1 MLLISLNISQ
11 SKIFKQHFF
20 RTKAVFDIQKIP
32 NENNL
37 SSSTDSNTVFPY
49 EIGQNKT
56 PFLPGELWE
65 EIKSLIYSESNG
77 GR

>member
-1 MLLISLNISQ
+1 M
-11 SKIFKQHFF
+11 
-20 RTKAVFDIQKIP
+20 FDIQKIP

-37 SSSTDSNTVFPY
+37 SSSTAINSNTVFPY

-56 PFLPGELWE
+56 PFLSGELWE

>member
-1 MLLISLNISQ
+1 M
-11 SKIFKQHFF
+11 
-20 RTKAVFDIQKIP
+20 FDIQKIP

-37 SSSTDSNTVFPY
+37 SSSTAINSNTVFPY